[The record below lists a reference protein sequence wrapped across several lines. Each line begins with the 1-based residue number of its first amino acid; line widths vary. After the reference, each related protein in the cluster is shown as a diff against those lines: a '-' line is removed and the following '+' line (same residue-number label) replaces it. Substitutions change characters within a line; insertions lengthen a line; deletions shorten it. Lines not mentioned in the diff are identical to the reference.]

1 MRTRVFSLTYPTWAL
16 VGGTSRPAG
25 ETVHISRNEYS
36 CCSGLDHTAV
46 KSSHNDLTAS
56 EDVLEHYR
64 YIITDALGG
73 LPHLASLNLGS
84 LATNNTLRVLSNSC
98 PRLRE
103 LRLRA
108 PAAVTDLGVR
118 YLAGLNPSAAQQTAA
133 GPGPG
138 CLGLEVSASKT
149 SIRRF
154 IIMEKAP
161 TRAFS
166 WLNAAIILLS
176 H

>member
-1 MRTRVFSLTYPTWAL
+1 MFYEMSIH
-16 VGGTSRPAG
+16 GD
-25 ETVHISRNEYS
+25 EII
-36 CCSGLDHTAV
+36 CCLGLDHTAV

-138 CLGLEVSASKT
+138 CLGLEV
-149 SIRRF
+149 
-154 IIMEKAP
+154 
-161 TRAFS
+161 RA
-166 WLNAAIILLS
+166 
-176 H
+176 

>member
-1 MRTRVFSLTYPTWAL
+1 M
-16 VGGTSRPAG
+16 
-25 ETVHISRNEYS
+25 
-36 CCSGLDHTAV
+36 

-138 CLGLEVSASKT
+138 CLGLQVSASKT

-154 IIMEKAP
+154 VITEKAP

-166 WLNAAIILLS
+166 WLKAATTAFTFKTHLRHYAKWALTPRS
-176 H
+176 PNVKLGP

>member
-1 MRTRVFSLTYPTWAL
+1 M
-16 VGGTSRPAG
+16 
-25 ETVHISRNEYS
+25 
-36 CCSGLDHTAV
+36 DHTAV

-133 GPGPG
+133 GRGPG
-138 CLGLEVSASKT
+138 CLGLEVVELTDLSLSLHTLSLLLLHLPSLTSLDHNHLHEALWLMDKT
-149 SIRRF
+149 GMDSG
-154 IIMEKAP
+154 
-161 TRAFS
+161 
-166 WLNAAIILLS
+166 
-176 H
+176 

>member
-1 MRTRVFSLTYPTWAL
+1 MSKYPAESQYRNKL
-16 VGGTSRPAG
+16 CRACRSGMY
-25 ETVHISRNEYS
+25 ISRNEYS
-36 CCSGLDHTAV
+36 CCPGLDHTAV

-138 CLGLEVSASKT
+138 CLGLQVSASKS
-149 SIRRF
+149 SILRF
-154 IIMEKAP
+154 VITEKAL

-166 WLNAAIILLS
+166 WLKAATTAFTFKTLC
-176 H
+176 